1 VARLRVRNEDV
12 RLRASPADLTGREI
26 GVAGAT
32 VVDVSFQGRT
42 WSVVAELGDVPIS
55 AMLDGSARVPAPG
68 DTVVIAFEAQHTLIY
83 GATGE
88 LLAAAAASA
97 NHEKRPVPGRAC
109 PSSIGV
115 AQP

>member
-1 VARLRVRNEDV
+1 
-12 RLRASPADLTGREI
+12 
-26 GVAGAT
+26 VAGAT

-42 WSVVAELGDVPIS
+42 WAVVAELGDMRVG
-55 AMLDGSARVPAPG
+55 ALLDGSARVPAPG
-68 DTVVIAFEAQHTLIY
+68 DTMVIAFETQHALVY

-88 LLAAAAASA
+88 LLAAAAPST
-97 NHEKRPVPGRAC
+97 NHDKRPVPGRAR